1 MSLKS
6 FDKFCETLITAEP
19 GSKKIILDERQ
30 RQVSS
35 KLTTEAL
42 LIYII
47 ASTANTVVMD
57 KLYRW
62 CDSFFA
68 PMVLFMT
75 ICYIYWMLRSYF
87 SGTLFGINGA
97 SPAKWTAGIFMV
109 EALMYCM
116 LFFSGLE
123 EEFGAF
129 HDGMMSSRLVVLTA
143 FVLFFIGAAA
153 AFVLAKKAEKAEL
166 TDEEKKG

>member
-6 FDKFCETLITAEP
+6 FDKFCETLITADP

-35 KLTTEAL
+35 KLTTEAF

-57 KLYRW
+57 KLYQW

-68 PMVLFMT
+68 PMVFLMAA
-75 ICYIYWMLRSYF
+75 CYIYWMLRSYF
-87 SGTLFGINGA
+87 SGTLFGINGS

-116 LFFSGLE
+116 LFFSGLD

-129 HDGMMSSRLVVLTA
+129 HDGMMSSRLVVVTA
-143 FVLFFIGAAA
+143 FVLFFIGAATT
-153 AFVLAKKAEKAEL
+153 FVLAKKAEKAEP